1 MRPYNETDKMK
12 KSCAFTG
19 HRPSGFIFG
28 YDEEDPRCIAL
39 KRKLLAKITDL
50 AHHGFRIF
58 YTGMAEG
65 VDIWAAEA
73 VLQLSEYFKDIE
85 LYAAIPFRA
94 QRETMKSLYQKRY
107 DRILT
112 QAAEQIVI
120 SETFTRSCYKQRNY
134 FMVDQCDALI
144 AVYNPKHANSGTGQ
158 TIRKAQADGK
168 DVHIIY
174 PDLP

>member
-1 MRPYNETDKMK
+1 MK

-19 HRPSGFIFG
+19 HRPTGFAFG

-39 KRKLLAKITDL
+39 KRQLLNQITDL
-50 AHHGFRIF
+50 AHHGYRIF

-94 QRETMKSLYQKRY
+94 QRDTMKDVYQKRY
-107 DRILT
+107 DRILEKT
-112 QAAEQIVI
+112 AEQIVI
-120 SETFTRSCYKQRNY
+120 SETYTRGCYKRRNY
-134 FMVDQCDALI
+134 FMVEQCDALI
-144 AVYNPKHANSGTGQ
+144 AVYNAKHAKSGTGQ

-168 DVHIIY
+168 EVYQID
-174 PDLP
+174 PDQFYIPHTIK